1 MCSDA
6 VEPIR
11 HEQIEVLAKLVEEH
25 FCIEFALDRW
35 LDIRELVAFLQES
48 GYQIVSPE
56 DDGEKG
62 GAK

>member
-1 MCSDA
+1 MCDDTPES
-6 VEPIR
+6 IR

-35 LDIRELVAFLQES
+35 PDIRELVAFLQVS

-56 DDGEKG
+56 DEVEKG
-62 GAK
+62 AAK